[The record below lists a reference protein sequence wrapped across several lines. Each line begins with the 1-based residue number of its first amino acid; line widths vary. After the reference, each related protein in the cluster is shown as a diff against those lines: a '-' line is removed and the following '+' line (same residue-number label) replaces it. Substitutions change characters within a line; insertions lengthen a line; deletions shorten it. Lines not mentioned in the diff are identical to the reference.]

1 MQGVAILDRELL
13 DAESLV
19 PAGSVYAFLA
29 EVAGCCSR
37 TAFSPTFMSANERPS
52 VPADVVGSAIVLQ
65 SVQGLSD
72 REASRRCAAIC
83 GKRWRAG
90 WR

>member
-29 EVAGCCSR
+29 EIAGCCSR
-37 TAFSPTFMSANERPS
+37 TAFSPTFMSGER
-52 VPADVVGSAIVLQ
+52 AAERARGCGRSAIVLQ
-65 SVQGLSD
+65 SLQGLSD
-72 REASRRCAAIC
+72 REAIEALRCDL
-83 GKRWRAG
+83 R
-90 WR
+90 